1 MGWAVLEGNEDD
13 LLLDK
18 TVHNA
23 QTRSIGI
30 GGAQEIHDGPSVI
43 AIQNTLILLDFQE
56 VFIKVE
62 T

>member
-23 QTRSIGI
+23 QSRSIGI
-30 GGAQEIHDGPSVI
+30 IIGADCTIPSDIDTQRI
-43 AIQNTLILLDFQE
+43 AWVREALAE
-56 VFIKVE
+56 
-62 T
+62 